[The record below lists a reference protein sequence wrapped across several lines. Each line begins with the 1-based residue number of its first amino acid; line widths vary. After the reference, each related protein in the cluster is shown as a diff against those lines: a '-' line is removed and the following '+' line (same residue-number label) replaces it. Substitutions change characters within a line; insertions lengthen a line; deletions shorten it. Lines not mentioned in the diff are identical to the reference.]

1 MTPEQTDRIKL
12 AEELEAAKGPLVVSD
27 NTPARHRPTKLV
39 GFMTT
44 ERLASAALKAERAG

>member
-1 MTPEQTDRIKL
+1 MTDRIKL
-12 AEELEAAKGPLVVSD
+12 AEEQEAAEGREPNGPLVVSD

-44 ERLASAALKAERAG
+44 ERLASAALKAER